1 MENFPDKTMDA
12 EALGRLARSPAGQ
25 QLMAML
31 RGRDL
36 GDAARKAAAG
46 NYAGAAQALQ
56 TLLADPKARELLEQ
70 LGRL

>member
-31 RGRDL
+31 KGQDL
-36 GDAARKAAAG
+36 SDAARKAAAG
-46 NYAGAAQALQ
+46 NYAEAAQALQ
-56 TLLADPKARELLEQ
+56 ALLADPKARELLQQ
-70 LGRL
+70 LGRP